1 MTLLIVFDPLE
12 LPVSHRWVY
21 RLKITKEYDLMQ
33 CTEKKKKWGEII
45 TQVRGNENND
55 TLPMCIPR

>member
-1 MTLLIVFDPLE
+1 
-12 LPVSHRWVY
+12 
-21 RLKITKEYDLMQ
+21 MQ
-33 CTEKKKKWGEII
+33 CTEKKKKGGEII